1 MVSDNNPLIQPKRID
16 YKSNCNQFS
25 SQIYDWNILSV
36 AVFILVKL
44 SYFSGDQIIIST
56 FNRKNFWSHEILSP
70 VPHSTRRFDLL
81 GNLVAKKYKM

>member
-1 MVSDNNPLIQPKRID
+1 MVSDNNPLIQPKRIN
-16 YKSNCNQFS
+16 YKSNCNQFN

-56 FNRKNFWSHEILSP
+56 FNRKNF
-70 VPHSTRRFDLL
+70 
-81 GNLVAKKYKM
+81 